1 MIFFTAFSAWVA
13 SVWGCVAPFIPG
25 FAGILAYTV
34 GTHAIAFGGSWTA
47 ARSYAISCV
56 GEGASGLYN
65 SYWTF
70 GSPTCT
76 AMLFSHV
83 VLLAVAVASMISTL
97 VIFAWVWYRSC
108 KRTVMPVVK
117 EIGQEWID
125 LARIEAHYG
134 AKRTTTPTVSP
145 VFVSES
151 TAARYAEGF

>member
-1 MIFFTAFSAWVA
+1 MIFFTAFATWIA
-13 SVWGCVAPFIPG
+13 SVWGCVMPFIPG

-34 GTHAIAFGGSWTA
+34 GTHAIAFGGSWSA
-47 ARSYAISCV
+47 ARAYSISCV
-56 GEGASGLYN
+56 GEGVSGLYN

-108 KRTVMPVVK
+108 KRTVMPVAK
-117 EIGQEWID
+117 EIQQEWID

-134 AKRTTTPTVSP
+134 AKRKSP
-145 VFVSES
+145 ASLSMSVE
-151 TAARYAEGF
+151 EQK